1 MRILV
6 FSWRDPKHPK
16 AGGAEQVMHEHM
28 KGWVEAGHEVTL
40 FTSKPKNVTSEEEID
55 GVRIIRKGSQYVGTH
70 ILAFFW
76 YLFGKHDKF
85 DFVVDQFHG
94 WPFFT
99 PLYVRVPKLAVIQ
112 EVTREVWLK
121 YSLPYGLN
129 YILGPL
135 GYLFEPL
142 FFVFYKN
149 TPFMVGSQSA
159 KDDLIKMGIPEK
171 NITIVPHGVIIK
183 DPPKSIKK
191 LKTKTVVFL
200 GALTKD
206 KGIEAA
212 LECFSILNKQD
223 KYNFWVIGK
232 PESKDYLKYLKNKS
246 KKLGISKNTK
256 FWGFV
261 SQDKKFELL
270 KKGHVMINP
279 SIREGWGLV
288 NIEANAMGTPVVAYK
303 SAGLVDS
310 VSKQSGILVS
320 NNTPEELAKEVA
332 TLFKQRDKLK
342 KLSQSAVKWSSQFSW
357 TKSRQKSLRL
367 LENIYAKKH

>member
-1 MRILV
+1 MNILV

-28 KGWVEAGHEVTL
+28 KGWIEVGHEVTL
-40 FTSKPKNVTSEEEID
+40 FSSKTKNLARTEEID
-55 GVRIIRKGSQYVGTH
+55 GVKIIRRGHEYLGVQVA
-70 ILAFFW
+70 AFGF
-76 YLFGKHDKF
+76 YLKNRKTY
-85 DFVVDQFHG
+85 DFLVDQFHG
-94 WPFFT
+94 IPFFT
-99 PLYVRVPKLAVIQ
+99 PLYSNKPKLAILQ
-112 EVTREVWLK
+112 EVAREVWLLNP
-121 YSLPYGLN
+121 LPWPLN
-129 YILGPL
+129 KIIGRLAYWL
-135 GYLFEPL
+135 EPL
-142 FFVFYKN
+142 IFLFYKN
-149 TPFMVGSQSA
+149 TPFMVGSRSA
-159 KDDLIKMGIPEK
+159 EDDLTKMGIPGK

-183 DPPKSIKK
+183 DPAKNIKK

-206 KGIEAA
+206 KGIEDA

-232 PESKDYLKYLKNKS
+232 PESEDYLKYLKNKS

-261 SQDKKFELL
+261 SQERKFKLL
-270 KKGHVMINP
+270 KKAHVLINP

-288 NIEANAMGTPVVAYK
+288 NIEANAMGMPVVAYR

-320 NNTPEELAKEVA
+320 RNTPKELAKEVG
-332 TLFKQRDKLK
+332 TLFDKSSRLK
-342 KLSQSAVKWSSQFSW
+342 KLSHSAIKWSSQFSW